1 MKKVLILLLLSVFV
15 GGIFADEIMH
25 PTGPDKSLT
34 SPRND
39 AQTPVKQPLVQENV
53 STKPTSTFRDGP
65 NYEFIVDPTTIG
77 NSFYDYMPCAYNS
90 WGVRIQPEFSQPW
103 GLPANGIY
111 IAFHAMETSTAERRV
126 YYAYVTEDGVVA
138 NVDPISTTDVRQ
150 GYAGIDIDPV
160 TADPFVAWHAIV
172 EPDNSYDV
180 LASYDLYHMM
190 GSPGLWIDEFIL
202 FDNPEV
208 SEPLTGWATDEFIWP
223 KVMIGPSPEADHRRI
238 YAYGDNYTS
247 SAGAANYNVLLGY
260 ADFET
265 ADLDAQSTFEW
276 TYQTFPLMDQYQYQA
291 IDRTIKDMAISD
303 DGQVAMFGWAGD
315 SLCVW
320 YSDNYAED
328 FTYYSQYWRYDIDNQ
343 QNLDGTWWLINDD
356 GSPAEPYLNPSP
368 DGGHFNAIFTENN
381 TKIRCFTAMGLT
393 TVEAAAGGS
402 YYPFYFYPKV
412 YTFDIA
418 TGEFSLWDMY
428 LEGAS
433 PGDDFPYI
441 PYDIDGDDV
450 MEVDEYDEDGNIVFV
465 ASWPTYFY
473 AGDLQDGSFHNSTF
487 KLTENE
493 NWVIALWQDGYNQFQ
508 GYDGVAG
515 YEDWFEVSEIA
526 IAVSGDY
533 GATWSQPRFL
543 NAKTDDVNYCPELD
557 NMMPCFVYPG
567 DTIEVLD
574 DYHGKLHMVFFDDA
588 SFGPYAID
596 PPYGTNSG
604 GELQYCSLSL
614 EFSVPWIPPM
624 STDDYVIPAVG
635 FLAQN
640 YPNPFNPSTT
650 IKYEIKEA
658 GNVSIEVFNIMGQK
672 VKTLVNEYHT
682 ANNYSLVWDGT
693 NNKNEGVSSGVYFYK
708 MQAGR
713 YTSTKKMILMK
724 QASPIKYAYPSHFM
738 GQAHFTGQVLMK

>member
-1 MKKVLILLLLSVFV
+1 MKRVTIFLVLIVFI
-15 GGIFADEIMH
+15 GSMFA
-25 PTGPDKSLT
+25 
-34 SPRND
+34 ND
-39 AQTPVKQPLVQENV
+39 AQMPVEQPLMQENV
-53 STKPTSTFRDGP
+53 STKPASTFRDGP
-65 NYEFIVDPTTIG
+65 NYEFIVEPTAIA
-77 NSFYDYMPCAYNS
+77 NSFYDYMPCGYNS
-90 WGVRIQPEFSQPW
+90 WAVRIQPEFSQPY

-126 YYAYVTEDGVVA
+126 YYAYVTENGAVT

-150 GYAGIDIDPV
+150 GYTGIDVDYVTGDPI
-160 TADPFVAWHAIV
+160 ASWHAVV
-172 EPDNSYDV
+172 EPDNSYDC

-208 SEPLTGWATDEFIWP
+208 SEPLTGHSDDEFIWP
-223 KVMIGPSPEADHRRI
+223 KVMIGPSPEADHRRV
-238 YAYGDNYTS
+238 YAYADNYTAN
-247 SAGAANYNVLLGY
+247 SAGGLNYNVLLGY

-265 ADLDAQSTFEW
+265 ADLDAQSTFDW
-276 TYQTFPLMDQYQYQA
+276 TYKTFPLMDQYHYND

-303 DGQVAMFGWAGD
+303 DGKVAMFGWAGD

-328 FTYYSQYWRYDIDNQ
+328 FTYYSQYWRFDIDNQ
-343 QNLDGTWWLINDD
+343 QHLDGTWWLTNDD

-368 DGGHFNAIFTENN
+368 DAGHFNAIFTENN
-381 TKIRCFTAMGLT
+381 TKIRCFAAMGLT
-393 TVEAAAGGS
+393 TVESAAGGS

-450 MEVDEYDEDGNIVFV
+450 MEVDEYDENGYIVFV

-473 AGDLQDGSFHNSTF
+473 AGDLQDGTFHNSSF
-487 KLTENE
+487 KLTEND
-493 NWVIALWQDGYNQFQ
+493 NWVIAVWQDGYNQFQ
-508 GYDGVAG
+508 GYDGIAG
-515 YEDWFEVSEIA
+515 YEDWFEISEIA

-567 DTIEVLD
+567 DTIEVMD
-574 DYHGKLHMVFFDDA
+574 DTHGKLHMVFFDDE
-588 SFGPYAID
+588 SFGPYAFGG
-596 PPYGTNSG
+596 YGLDVG

-614 EFSVPWIPPM
+614 EFPVPYGGSSVNNNTVPVAG
-624 STDDYVIPAVG
+624 S
-635 FLAQN
+635 LAQN
-640 YPNPFNPSTT
+640 YPNPFNPSGAGRSPTTT

-658 GNVSIEVFNIMGQK
+658 GNVTIEVFNIKGQK
-672 VKTLVNEYHT
+672 VATLVNGYHDINSYET
-682 ANNYSLVWDGT
+682 IWNGINDNNES
-693 NNKNEGVSSGVYFYK
+693 VSSGIYFYE
-708 MQAGR
+708 MNTGD
-713 YTSTKKMILMK
+713 YTSVKKMILMK
-724 QASPIKYAYPSHFM
+724 
-738 GQAHFTGQVLMK
+738 